1 MTRKLFAYVLLAVLA
16 SATVSLAACGNV
28 VGSGNVKTETR
39 NVSGFSGV
47 ALSGAGALNI
57 AQTGVESLSITAED
71 NILPLITTQV
81 VNNKLEISYQSGTTF
96 QPTKPV
102 IFNLT
107 VKTLDALD
115 ISGAGNVTA
124 TGITA
129 TALTINLSGA
139 GNISVSGTTQSQD
152 VSLSGAGSYSAR
164 DLTSQ
169 NATVHLSGVGKATV
183 TVSGTLDATVSG
195 AGNVTYY
202 GNPASV
208 KQNISGIGSVK
219 QGT

>member
-1 MTRKLFAYVLLAVLA
+1 MIRKLLAYTLLAALA
-16 SATVSLAACGNV
+16 IATVSLAACGNV

-47 ALSGAGALNI
+47 SLSGAGALNI
-57 AQTGVESLSITAED
+57 AQTGTESLSITAED
-71 NILPLITTQV
+71 NILPVITTQV
-81 VNNKLEISYQSGTTF
+81 VNNQLEIGYQSGTTI

-102 IFNLT
+102 IFNVT
-107 VKTLDALD
+107 VKTLDTLD

-139 GNISVSGTTQSQD
+139 GNISISGTTQSQD

-202 GNPASV
+202 GNPTNV
-208 KQNISGIGSVK
+208 KQNISGVGSIK

>member
-1 MTRKLFAYVLLAVLA
+1 MSRKLFAYALLAVLV
-16 SATVSLAACGNV
+16 SVTLSLAACGNV

-47 ALSGAGALNI
+47 SLSGAGALNI
-57 AQTGVESLSITAED
+57 AQTGSESLSITAED

-81 VNNKLEISYQSGTTF
+81 VNNKLEIGYQSGTTF
-96 QPTKPV
+96 QPSKPV

-139 GNISVSGTTQSQD
+139 GNISISGTAQSQD

-208 KQNISGIGSVK
+208 KQNISGVGSIK